1 MTKEL
6 DAGDAHKT
14 ATISDPFP
22 TTAPWVTNNMGVAYI
37 KIGAKWKYLR
47 RL

>member
-22 TTAPWVTNNMGVAYI
+22 TTAPWVTNNMGGGYI